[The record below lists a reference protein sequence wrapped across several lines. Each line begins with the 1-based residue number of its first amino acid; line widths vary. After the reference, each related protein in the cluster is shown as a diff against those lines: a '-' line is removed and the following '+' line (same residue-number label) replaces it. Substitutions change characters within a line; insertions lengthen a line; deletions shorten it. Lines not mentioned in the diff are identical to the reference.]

1 MRFVADSGSSP
12 LRYNP
17 LLCGCTTGARGE
29 RMKKVI
35 IILLTSSIFC
45 ISCTKKETIQTNKT
59 IVQETKIEKEN
70 SITKDELKEN
80 IKEYAYVNSVE
91 GLRIRKNSDTESEK
105 IGSLKN
111 KEKVEVVS
119 RGQIPVEIDRITSEW
134 YEIKTEEG
142 IQGFAFGGYLEKS
155 LNNIEIIQAVEGE
168 YWDEKD
174 SKNITIKNKG
184 TGKLL
189 VTTNIP
195 IFRESQKVIEVN
207 KIFSSDLFQFIQ
219 DGRGGLNEIF
229 TIKFND
235 NKELILQ
242 DDRYELLNMFEENE
256 TEVVT
261 HKTDI
266 FIKK

>member
-1 MRFVADSGSSP
+1 
-12 LRYNP
+12 
-17 LLCGCTTGARGE
+17 
-29 RMKKVI
+29 MKKVI

>member
-1 MRFVADSGSSP
+1 M
-12 LRYNP
+12 
-17 LLCGCTTGARGE
+17 
-29 RMKKVI
+29 
-35 IILLTSSIFC
+35 
-45 ISCTKKETIQTNKT
+45 
-59 IVQETKIEKEN
+59 
-70 SITKDELKEN
+70 
-80 IKEYAYVNSVE
+80 
-91 GLRIRKNSDTESEK
+91 
-105 IGSLKN
+105 KN

-155 LNNIEIIQAVEGE
+155 SNNIEIIQAVEGE